1 MDYLLDNLK
10 NLASALQPYNYI
22 IFKPDYYTF
31 TTSLGCEYHCYFFDF
46 SDAFDDFPDLASKV
60 FGFNIELKYK
70 PDGKTIGLDKR
81 IALTIATII
90 TTFLNKNENVVVY
103 ICDNSDNHEKARF
116 HKFTHWFKQYN
127 DGNILQ
133 LKGVI
138 RAGNTNILNAM
149 LIHKENK
156 QLNEFIEAYEIVTGI
171 YTKPDDDE
179 LNNILNDPGW

>member
-1 MDYLLDNLK
+1 MQHYQI
-10 NLASALQPYNYI
+10 SRISERSYS
-22 IFKPDYYTF
+22 F
-31 TTSLGCEYHCYFFDF
+31 TTSKDCIYHCYFFDF
-46 SDAFDDFPDLASKV
+46 GTVFNDYPDLASKV
-60 FGFNIELKYK
+60 FGFNLELKHK
-70 PDGKTIGLDKR
+70 PNDKIIGLDKR
-81 IALTIATII
+81 IALTVATII
-90 TTFLNKNENVVVY
+90 RTFLNRNENVVVY
-103 ICDNSDNHEKARF
+103 ICDTSDNHEKARF

-156 QLNEFIEAYEIVTGI
+156 LLNEFIEAYEILTGI

-179 LNNILNDPGW
+179 LNNILSDPGW